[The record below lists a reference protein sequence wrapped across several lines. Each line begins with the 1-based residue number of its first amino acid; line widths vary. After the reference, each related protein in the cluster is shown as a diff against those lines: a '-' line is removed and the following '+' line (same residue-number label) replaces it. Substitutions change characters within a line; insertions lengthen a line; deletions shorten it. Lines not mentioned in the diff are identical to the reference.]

1 MKWRKVEI
9 INTNILRD
17 ETQPSLIIIPGPSP
31 SHSVNTGHLA
41 LIAGL
46 DIMVTRPGSSLSFE
60 EHIADNVSFLSIK
73 IITDRH
79 L

>member
-17 ETQPSLIIIPGPSP
+17 ETQPSLIIIPGP

-60 EHIADNVSFLSIK
+60 EHIADIVSLSIK

>member
-17 ETQPSLIIIPGPSP
+17 ETQPSLIIIPGPGP
-31 SHSVNTGHLA
+31 SYSVNTGHLA

-60 EHIADNVSFLSIK
+60 EHIADIVSLSIK